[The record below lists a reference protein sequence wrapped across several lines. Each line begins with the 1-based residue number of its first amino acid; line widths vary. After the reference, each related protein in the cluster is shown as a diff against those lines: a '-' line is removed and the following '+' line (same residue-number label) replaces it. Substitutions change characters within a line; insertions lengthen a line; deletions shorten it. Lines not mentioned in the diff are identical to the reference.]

1 MALAHRLGELREQ
14 YAANLEGHFA
24 RHLRPFA

>member
-14 YAANLEGHFA
+14 YAANFEGHFA